1 MNKSLITNYYSSHR
15 DELLAFVSSRLGG
28 SCEAE
33 DIVQN
38 VFLRLLTT
46 DKMITEVTLH
56 ALVYTTARNLII
68 DYYRRHTVFEE
79 YEHYIKGMCSEETT
93 TESEDAWSNSTTD
106 TLSAT
111 QTYTPDEEIVQRSSG
126 GRGRSGR
133 GRSRSSRS
141 SYEPLEVNTSYG
153 KAGDFN
159 SGRTAKTID
168 VPSRNKLISEA
179 QRSRDPEWYLTNL
192 INKKIISVEDACYI
206 LDYMDDTK
214 AFYEDNRDRIL
225 ENNRQKIEEIREA
238 RNAGR
243 GVRAGAAINSYLYGG
258 K

>member
-93 TESEDAWSNSTTD
+93 TESVF
-106 TLSAT
+106 SAR
-111 QTYTPDEEIVQRSSG
+111 EIVEQME
-126 GRGRSGR
+126 RGLTRLPENYR
-133 GRSRSSRS
+133 
-141 SYEPLEVNTSYG
+141 EVY
-153 KAGDFN
+153 
-159 SGRTAKTID
+159 RLHI
-168 VPSRNKLISEA
+168 
-179 QRSRDPEWYLTNL
+179 
-192 INKKIISVEDACYI
+192 
-206 LDYMDDTK
+206 
-214 AFYEDNRDRIL
+214 
-225 ENNRQKIEEIREA
+225 
-238 RNAGR
+238 
-243 GVRAGAAINSYLYGG
+243 YGG
-258 K
+258 MKVGEISQQLGEGYKSIEHRLGTARKLMRQFLRKYA